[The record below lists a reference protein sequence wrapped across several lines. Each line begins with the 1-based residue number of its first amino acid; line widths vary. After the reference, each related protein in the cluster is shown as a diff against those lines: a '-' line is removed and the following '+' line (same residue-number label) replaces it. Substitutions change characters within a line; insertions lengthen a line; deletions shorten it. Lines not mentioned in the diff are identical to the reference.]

1 MKGDHKRLSKR
12 WKIEMHFSNARY
24 YLVRGQGGEGLSVVT
39 KRFGIQ
45 SPDDQRRQRWQIE
58 TAADLCS
65 RLAAHGASANQRS
78 LDSLQKSSYR

>member
-1 MKGDHKRLSKR
+1 MIIKGSGKDGRLRCTSAMQGTT
-12 WKIEMHFSNARY
+12 WSEARE
-24 YLVRGQGGEGLSVVT
+24 VRVELSVAT

-65 RLAAHGASANQRS
+65 RLAAHGASANQRW
-78 LDSLQKSSYR
+78 LNSLQKPC